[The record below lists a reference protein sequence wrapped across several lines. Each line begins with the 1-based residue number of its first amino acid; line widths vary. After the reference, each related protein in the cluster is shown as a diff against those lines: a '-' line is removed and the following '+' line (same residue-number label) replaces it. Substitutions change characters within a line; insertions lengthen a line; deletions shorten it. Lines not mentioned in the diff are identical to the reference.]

1 MVFSTTWTSI
11 CRSPP
16 NGFGE
21 GLGRLASVPRIPY
34 ADLAAIT
41 DPEIHEILDRARRVG
56 TPRPESQAIR
66 ARVPAVLKAFTRAWM
81 DTFVEGVVDHD
92 IKELCRVY
100 VTKTVD
106 CGYCAAQRS
115 LDASTDETHYADLLD
130 YASSERY
137 SDREKAA
144 LAYTDAIVWD
154 SRLATEEMWK
164 RLDTHFT
171 PEELVELGFFIAL
184 TSGQQRWIK
193 TLDLGHGEI
202 LADTESGLVA
212 SG

>member
-1 MVFSTTWTSI
+1 M
-11 CRSPP
+11 
-16 NGFGE
+16 
-21 GLGRLASVPRIPY
+21 PRIPY
-34 ADLAAIT
+34 PDLAAIT

-66 ARVPAVLKAFTRAWM
+66 ARVPAVLKAFTTAWM
-81 DTFVEGVVDHD
+81 NTFVGGVVDHD
-92 IKELCRVY
+92 LKELCRVY
-100 VTKTVD
+100 VTQTVD

-115 LDASTDETHYADLLD
+115 VDASTDESHYTDLLS
-130 YASSERY
+130 YATSDRY
-137 SDREKAA
+137 REREKAA

-154 SRLATEEMWK
+154 SNLATDGMWE

-193 TLDLGHGEI
+193 TLELGHGEI
-202 LADTESGLVA
+202 LADTPAGLVSSA
-212 SG
+212 

>member
-1 MVFSTTWTSI
+1 M
-11 CRSPP
+11 
-16 NGFGE
+16 
-21 GLGRLASVPRIPY
+21 PRIPY
-34 ADLAAIT
+34 ADLAEIK

-66 ARVPAVLKAFTRAWM
+66 ARVPAVLKTFTKAWM
-81 DTFVEGVVDHD
+81 ETFVEGVVNHD
-92 IKELCRVY
+92 LKELCRVY

-115 LDASTDETHYADLLD
+115 MDASTDESHYADLLL
-130 YASSERY
+130 YATSERY
-137 SDREKAA
+137 NEREKAA

-154 SRLATEEMWK
+154 SNLATDAMWK
-164 RLDTHFT
+164 RLDAHFT

-193 TLDLGHGEI
+193 TLELGHQEI
-202 LADTESGLVA
+202 LADTEPGLVT
-212 SG
+212 ST

>member
-1 MVFSTTWTSI
+1 M
-11 CRSPP
+11 
-16 NGFGE
+16 
-21 GLGRLASVPRIPY
+21 ARIPY
-34 ADLAAIT
+34 PDLSGIT
-41 DPEIHEILDRARRVG
+41 DDEILDILDRARRVG

-66 ARVPAVLKAFTRAWM
+66 ARVPAVLKTFTAAWM

-92 IKELCRVY
+92 LKELCRVY

-115 LDASTDETHYADLLD
+115 VDASADESHYADLLS
-130 YASSERY
+130 YATSDKYSE
-137 SDREKAA
+137 REKAA

-154 SRLATEEMWK
+154 ARLGTDEMWE
-164 RLDTHFT
+164 RLNANFS
-171 PEELVELGFFIAL
+171 PEELVELGYFIAL

-202 LADTESGLVA
+202 LADDSQAGLL
-212 SG
+212 SSI

>member
-1 MVFSTTWTSI
+1 
-11 CRSPP
+11 
-16 NGFGE
+16 
-21 GLGRLASVPRIPY
+21 VPRIPY
-34 ADLAAIT
+34 ADLARIT
-41 DPEIHEILDRARRVG
+41 DPEIHDILDRARRVG

-66 ARVPAVLKAFTRAWM
+66 ARVPAVLKAFTTAWI

-92 IKELCRVY
+92 LKELCRVY
-100 VTKTVD
+100 VAKTVE

-115 LDASTDETHYADLLD
+115 VDASTDESHYAELLD
-130 YASSERY
+130 YAT
-137 SDREKAA
+137 SDQYGDEEKAA

-154 SRLATEEMWK
+154 SRLATEEMWES
-164 RLDTHFT
+164 LHTHFT

-202 LADTESGLVA
+202 LSDTASGLVSSA
-212 SG
+212 